1 MRLMERLRL
10 DRLDIRVL
18 LGLIVVDLALTT
30 VGIHHFGGGELSPLF
45 QPFISSLGLTL
56 LGAGIYLGIVLGLN
70 RLIREGPLRA
80 VLLSTAV
87 GMHAAGVLSW
97 VTGLLYPSLGI
108 RMGTVYGYFVF
119 IALATAASY
128 WYLYDRDRAA

>member
-1 MRLMERLRL
+1 MSLIERLWL
-10 DRLDIRVL
+10 HRLDIRVL

-30 VGIHHFGGGELSPLF
+30 VGIHRFGYGELSPLF

-56 LGAGIYLGIVLGLN
+56 LGAVIYLGIILGLN
-70 RLIREGPLRA
+70 RGIGPGPLRE

-97 VTGLLYPSLGI
+97 ITGLLYPALGI

-119 IALATAASY
+119 IALATATSY
-128 WYLYDRDRAA
+128 WCLYGRGRSA